1 MICQYVSSLQE
12 FIFHDLDIQASIAEN
27 GCMRKKPHI
36 RIRLQGALTFL
47 RKKNLHY
54 HNQTPLGGGFYN
66 VLVCFLL
73 IPENIMI
80 VKIEC
85 NSSLFCN
92 MNH

>member
-1 MICQYVSSLQE
+1 MP
-12 FIFHDLDIQASIAEN
+12 
-27 GCMRKKPHI
+27 KKTSYTV

-47 RKKNLHY
+47 RQKNLHY

-80 VKIEC
+80 VKKEC

-92 MNH
+92 MNHLVIGNNQYI